1 MYVILIMSI
10 IGLSAVIERF
20 IYFKKN
26 EQNNRSYLTKDIR
39 EQLDK
44 GNIKEL
50 VIMLNKEK
58 SSVSRV
64 LKEVLFE
71 LYRNPN
77 STAQKLEEKGKEKA
91 MLQLVALE
99 KNMWV
104 ISLAA
109 HLTPLIGL
117 LGTVTGMIKA
127 FQAVSVYGTGDAS
140 VLAKGI
146 SEALFTTAGGL
157 FVAIPALVFY
167 NYFNKKI
174 EKIISDMEI
183 TTTELINYFRK

>member
-1 MYVILIMSI
+1 MYYLTNGGILMYVILIMSI

-99 KNMWV
+99 K
-104 ISLAA
+104 IC
-109 HLTPLIGL
+109 G
-117 LGTVTGMIKA
+117 
-127 FQAVSVYGTGDAS
+127 
-140 VLAKGI
+140 
-146 SEALFTTAGGL
+146 
-157 FVAIPALVFY
+157 
-167 NYFNKKI
+167 
-174 EKIISDMEI
+174 
-183 TTTELINYFRK
+183 